1 MKTFD
6 FNAIQ
11 QPVFPVTLRDDA
23 KTVVHV
29 TYPTVELLDRFMGMV
44 PELQEVSKTKDG
56 HTIRATFGLVAEILS
71 SNEDGFT
78 FTAEELRDRYNM
90 TLFGVFQ
97 FVAAYMAFIREAQ
110 DAKN

>member
-1 MKTFD
+1 MKSFD

-11 QPVFPVTLRDDA
+11 QPVFPVTLKDDN

-29 TYPTVELLDRFMGMV
+29 TYPTVELLDRFMAMV
-44 PELQEVSKTKDG
+44 PELQDVAQTKDG
-56 HTIRATFGLVAEILS
+56 RTVRAVFGQVADILNC
-71 SNEDGFT
+71 NEDGYV

-90 TLFGVFQ
+90 TLYGVFQ
-97 FVAAYMAFIREAQ
+97 FVAAYMAFIKEAQ

>member
-1 MKTFD
+1 MKNFD

-11 QPVFPVTLRDDA
+11 QPVFPVTLRDDD

-29 TYPTVELLDRFMGMV
+29 TYPTVELLDRFMAMT
-44 PELQEVSKTKDG
+44 PELQDVAKAKDG
-56 HTIRATFGLVAEILS
+56 RTVHAVFGLVADILNC
-71 SNEDGFT
+71 NEDGFA

-90 TLFGVFQ
+90 TLYGVFQ
-97 FVAAYMAFIREAQ
+97 FAVAYMTFLKEAQ